1 MLSEIEVPFATADG
15 DIVARLWI
23 ADRNGK
29 SIDRL
34 TDAEAEIAQE
44 ATIQLVEGHVY
55 DYELRGAP
63 DGMRLRPDEVTQPN
77 LARRNVGRIE
87 TGLHAGMLPIV
98 LMSDDGV
105 VSTAV
110 VEVRTFKI
118 GYREHYRL
126 MLDRIADVSVALIMN
141 ARAPA
146 AARMSTD
153 PHLDARTAHQ
163 RLAFVRAALSSQT
176 FKAAVER
183 VIHMPHERSA
193 EDLEERDIRRGLKSS
208 ASVARQI
215 ASAKR
220 RVLLPPGHMLRSPD
234 RRQPLHTVPARI
246 VTTRRTATVD
256 TPENRFVKHALSEF
270 LQFLDFIG
278 GKFAGP
284 SPADLRIAAEV
295 RPLRTMIASWLA
307 HDLFSEVSELR
318 VLPLSSSV
326 LQRRPAGTRR
336 ALGRWNRSPR

>member
-1 MLSEIEVPFATADG
+1 MLSEIEVPFASADG

-44 ATIQLVEGHVY
+44 APIQLVESHVY

-63 DGMRLRPDEVTQPN
+63 DGVRLRPDEVTQPN
-77 LARRNVGRIE
+77 LAQRNVGRIE
-87 TGLHAGMLPIV
+87 TGLNAGMLPIV
-98 LMSDDGV
+98 LMNDDGV

-110 VEVRTFKI
+110 IEIRTFKI

-163 RLAFVRAALSSQT
+163 RLAFVRSALSSQPFEGRGGT
-176 FKAAVER
+176 GDPHAA
-183 VIHMPHERSA
+183 
-193 EDLEERDIRRGLKSS
+193 
-208 ASVARQI
+208 
-215 ASAKR
+215 
-220 RVLLPPGHMLRSPD
+220 
-234 RRQPLHTVPARI
+234 
-246 VTTRRTATVD
+246 
-256 TPENRFVKHALSEF
+256 
-270 LQFLDFIG
+270 
-278 GKFAGP
+278 
-284 SPADLRIAAEV
+284 
-295 RPLRTMIASWLA
+295 
-307 HDLFSEVSELR
+307 
-318 VLPLSSSV
+318 
-326 LQRRPAGTRR
+326 
-336 ALGRWNRSPR
+336 